1 MRLPGT
7 LAKLYEDLAKAPAP
21 ISRVTVP
28 TKYGPFVLE
37 FAAALG
43 AARPL
48 ASVPADS
55 NPLPP
60 RHEPAKKVRDLEI
73 LRKQTADPPHFV
85 YEGVAD
91 AAG

>member
-37 FAAALG
+37 FAAPVG

-60 RHEPAKKVRDLEI
+60 RDQPAKKVRDLEI

-85 YEGVAD
+85 YEQGEH

>member
-37 FAAALG
+37 FAAPVGA

-60 RHEPAKKVRDLEI
+60 RDQPGKKVRDLEV
-73 LRKQTADPPHFV
+73 LRKQTANPPNFV
-85 YEGVAD
+85 YED
-91 AAG
+91 EHAAG